1 MLDESANDTAAGP
14 PDGLDERFC
23 EVMDTA
29 PVMIWVSGVNKDCV
43 WFNRLWLN
51 FTGRTM
57 LQELGNGWTEGVH
70 PDDYERCLATY
81 VGHFDALTEFRM
93 QYRLR
98 CQDGGYR
105 WIDDTGIPRYA
116 RDGTFLGYIGSCVD
130 VTPLKTLER
139 RAAELTERMINVQE
153 EERQRIAQELH
164 DSTVQHLVAASLHL
178 SSLRPKVSLGS
189 EAANRWDTIEASLIE
204 AQKEIR
210 AFSYLMHPPSL
221 EADGLSASMQE
232 FISGFSERAGID
244 INIRLNPKL
253 DRLSFQMQRTL
264 LRIAQEALVNVHRHA
279 KAARVWIDGRII
291 AGRVHLIISDDGRG
305 LADGQKVPLGRG
317 LRGMQDR
324 SSRWGGELRIRSG
337 NKGTQIHATW
347 PVPQAQD

>member
-1 MLDESANDTAAGP
+1 
-14 PDGLDERFC
+14 
-23 EVMDTA
+23 
-29 PVMIWVSGVNKDCV
+29 
-43 WFNRLWLN
+43 
-51 FTGRTM
+51 
-57 LQELGNGWTEGVH
+57 
-70 PDDYERCLATY
+70 
-81 VGHFDALTEFRM
+81 
-93 QYRLR
+93 
-98 CQDGGYR
+98 
-105 WIDDTGIPRYA
+105 
-116 RDGTFLGYIGSCVD
+116 
-130 VTPLKTLER
+130 
-139 RAAELTERMINVQE
+139 MINVQE

-189 EAANRWDTIEASLIE
+189 EAANRWDTIEASLLE

-221 EADGLSASMQE
+221 EADGLSGSMQE

-264 LRIAQEALVNVHRHA
+264 LRIAQEALANVHRHA
-279 KAARVWIDGRII
+279 KATRVCIDGRII